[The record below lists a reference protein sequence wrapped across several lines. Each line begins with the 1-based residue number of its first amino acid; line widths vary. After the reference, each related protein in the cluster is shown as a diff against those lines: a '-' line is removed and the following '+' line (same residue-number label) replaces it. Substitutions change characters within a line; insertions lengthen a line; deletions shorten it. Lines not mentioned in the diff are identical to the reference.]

1 MVMDETALVLT
12 EVHSADVVELSL
24 NRVGALNALSTG
36 FVREIYESVARA
48 RDLDP
53 VVLVVTSRC
62 ERAFSVGADLKE
74 RSAMSAADLLDCRAD
89 FAAAYQSLLELPFP
103 VVCAINGFAVGGGF
117 ELALTCDVIVADET
131 AVVALPE
138 VTIGLI
144 PGGGGSQLLGRR
156 AGWGAAADLVLTGR
170 RVGAEEARRLGIVD
184 RLVEPGHARAAAIEI
199 ATQIAAGSPAALV
212 LAKRALRDGAS
223 VGLKEGLAIE
233 DSLWRRAAASP
244 DREEGIRAFM
254 EKRPPSWP
262 SHSRG

>member
-1 MVMDETALVLT
+1 MDETALVLT

-74 RSAMSAADLLDCRAD
+74 RAAMSAADLIDCRAD
-89 FAAAYQSLLELPFP
+89 FEAAYRSLLELPFP

-117 ELALTCDVIVADET
+117 ELALTCDVIVADKT
-131 AVVALPE
+131 AVVGLPE

-144 PGGGGSQLLGRR
+144 PGGGGSEPRR
-156 AGWGAAADLVLTGR
+156 PDGSASSTGWSSQGM
-170 RVGAEEARRLGIVD
+170 
-184 RLVEPGHARAAAIEI
+184 PG
-199 ATQIAAGSPAALV
+199 
-212 LAKRALRDGAS
+212 
-223 VGLKEGLAIE
+223 
-233 DSLWRRAAASP
+233 
-244 DREEGIRAFM
+244 
-254 EKRPPSWP
+254 PPRSSWP
-262 SHSRG
+262 RRSPPGLPERSSSPSGR